1 MKKGWETGE
10 NKEKKMRCWCGNT
23 TRQMR
28 ERDVGKK
35 WEMRGNKERQEE
47 RHYSNDLKGVCLD
60 GCDVTRQQSMFWSE
74 RSTRTRGLFLNFT
87 FIAGDRVRLARG
99 FTIVSHTHTHVQ
111 THTCWFSRCWLFCCS
126 RRGRKEGEHWR
137 KRKEVEGV
145 GVREKW
151 RRGEIVE
158 RHRGKRD
165 WRGAW
170 EGYWLAGGG
179 ALKKERWK
187 RGTETSKE
195 GVTITERK
203 TLHDGGGDPC
213 LSVFDYLWRL
223 EPSNFP
229 TPTLLPAYWLIFY
242 WSSSLVACL

>member
-47 RHYSNDLKGVCLD
+47 RHYSNDLKGVCLH

-99 FTIVSHTHTHVQ
+99 FTVVSHTHTHVQ

-179 ALKKERWK
+179 ALKKEV
-187 RGTETSKE
+187 KE
-195 GVTITERK
+195 GYWDK
-203 TLHDGGGDPC
+203 QGGGDNHRKKDVARWGWGP
-213 LSVFDYLWRL
+213 LS
-223 EPSNFP
+223 
-229 TPTLLPAYWLIFY
+229 
-242 WSSSLVACL
+242 